1 MLMVQIPDTTTGC
14 KTVGSLALQIVAR
27 LIEQAPSRVVQKE
40 RVLAAYE
47 AGLLTADQTD
57 SMMHDYGLRSA

>member
-1 MLMVQIPDTTTGC
+1 M
-14 KTVGSLALQIVAR
+14 GSIALQIVAR